1 MEYLKKLIKAMKDII
16 IVMVIQ
22 YLLIFGIGILYM
34 IFNGDDLMSFYVNDG
49 YIILTFIYAILVI
62 VLLNRYRDKERTLL
76 LKDYYGSIL
85 FGISLA
91 CFLNMIIFKFEQG
104 NEVIEVNKILL
115 FLSSGILGPI
125 MEELLFRKKLLT
137 ELLKFNNK
145 YLSILLSSLIFAFLH
160 NGVVTMIYAFIL
172 GIVFG
177 IFYIKYNNVKI
188 TILMHMAANIV
199 VIYLTKY
206 NSLILILSVVGLLIS
221 YLIMDKKVAKNTLL

>member
-62 VLLNRYRDKERTLL
+62 ILLNRYRDKERTLL